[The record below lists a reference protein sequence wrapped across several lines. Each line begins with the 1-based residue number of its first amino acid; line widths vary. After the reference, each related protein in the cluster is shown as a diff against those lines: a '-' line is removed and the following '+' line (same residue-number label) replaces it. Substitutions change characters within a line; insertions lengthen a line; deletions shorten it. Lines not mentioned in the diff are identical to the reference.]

1 MVRKFTA
8 WALLLGFFL
17 SAGCGERGAPVIPPG
32 MVPVGEHPLE
42 INTPPLKVVARITEP
57 FPEETA
63 SAADELDAALRDMGL
78 DLDQPVE
85 SPEPAISGDTKPA
98 GADGEEDATE
108 ELSEAPDGASEVGI
122 ADELAA
128 LRSDVARM
136 QAMLDLVLD
145 EFVISLKNENNRL
158 REELETLEHAL
169 ETREAM
175 ERAPFPPL
183 SLPDAAQARG
193 TPAVAERPPAYD
205 AVAMP
210 APGESIRYAVI
221 KEWGRNAE
229 EAARLNNASTLK
241 GMICAVPPQASDDQL
256 AELGRWLR
264 SEYDA
269 YENINIDV
277 FDDVD
282 AARRFAETNSMEGGR
297 RVLNVSRH
305 PATNRD
311 VIVLIRPDGT
321 TVIPRE
327 TAP

>member
-1 MVRKFTA
+1 MVWNVAA
-8 WALLLGFFL
+8 WALLLCLFL
-17 SAGCGERGAPVIPPG
+17 SAGCGESGAPAIPPG
-32 MVPVGEHPLE
+32 MVPVGERPLE
-42 INTPPLKVVARITEP
+42 INTPSLKVVARIREP
-57 FPEETA
+57 FPEEAA

-78 DLDQPVE
+78 ELDPPVE
-85 SPEPAISGDTKPA
+85 SSEPLTAADAPAA
-98 GADGEEDATE
+98 GADTELDAVGESAEGSAGAP
-108 ELSEAPDGASEVGI
+108 EAAI

-158 REELETLEHAL
+158 REELETLQHAL
-169 ETREAM
+169 EARETM
-175 ERAPFPPL
+175 ELAPFPSIALPGAPQTL
-183 SLPDAAQARG
+183 SA
-193 TPAVAERPPAYD
+193 PAVPEMPPAYD
-205 AVAMP
+205 AVAVP

-221 KEWGRNAE
+221 KEWGRNTE

-311 VIVLIRPDGT
+311 AIVLIRPDGT

-327 TAP
+327 AAP

>member
-1 MVRKFTA
+1 MWNVAA
-8 WALLLGFFL
+8 WALLLCLFL
-17 SAGCGERGAPVIPPG
+17 SAGCGESGAPAIPPG
-32 MVPVGEHPLE
+32 MAPVGERPLE
-42 INTPPLKVVARITEP
+42 INTPSLKVVARIREP
-57 FPEETA
+57 FPEEAA

-78 DLDQPVE
+78 ELDPPAE
-85 SPEPAISGDTKPA
+85 SSEPLTAADAPAA
-98 GADGEEDATE
+98 GADAELDAVGES
-108 ELSEAPDGASEVGI
+108 SEGSDGAPEAAI

-158 REELETLEHAL
+158 REELETLQHAL
-169 ETREAM
+169 EAREAM
-175 ERAPFPPL
+175 ELAPFPSITLPGAPQTL
-183 SLPDAAQARG
+183 SA
-193 TPAVAERPPAYD
+193 PAVPEMPPAYD
-205 AVAMP
+205 AVAVP

-221 KEWGRNAE
+221 KEWGRNTE

-311 VIVLIRPDGT
+311 AIVLIRPDGT

-327 TAP
+327 AAP

>member
-1 MVRKFTA
+1 VWNVAA
-8 WALLLGFFL
+8 WALLLCLFL
-17 SAGCGERGAPVIPPG
+17 SAGCGESGAPAIPPG
-32 MVPVGEHPLE
+32 MAPVGERPLE
-42 INTPPLKVVARITEP
+42 INTPSLKVVARIREP
-57 FPEETA
+57 FPEEAA

-78 DLDQPVE
+78 ELDPPAE
-85 SPEPAISGDTKPA
+85 SSEPLTAADAPAA
-98 GADGEEDATE
+98 GADAELDAVGES
-108 ELSEAPDGASEVGI
+108 SEGSDGAPEAAI

-158 REELETLEHAL
+158 REELETLQHAL
-169 ETREAM
+169 EAREAM
-175 ERAPFPPL
+175 ELAPFPSITLPGAPQTL
-183 SLPDAAQARG
+183 SA
-193 TPAVAERPPAYD
+193 PAVPEMPPAYD
-205 AVAMP
+205 AVAVP

-221 KEWGRNAE
+221 KEWGRNTE

-311 VIVLIRPDGT
+311 AIVLIRPDGT

-327 TAP
+327 AAP